1 MSPGVG
7 IDWTKS
13 FKYDTSRPSHKIKF
27 FLDNTQDSEYSG
39 GHNTTAPNYETNFRF
54 IFLLLYQNLPNRL
67 NKVALAP
74 PVIYRGKLPG
84 VFSYRYCFFDD
95 IKVNMVGVR
104 KTKQIDIFNDG
115 SSNVVIPEGYEI
127 ELNLQS
133 LLPESQNLYYD
144 AIANP
149 VVSSGVW
156 GEF

>member
-1 MSPGVG
+1 
-7 IDWTKS
+7 
-13 FKYDTSRPSHKIKF
+13 
-27 FLDNTQDSEYSG
+27 
-39 GHNTTAPNYETNFRF
+39 
-54 IFLLLYQNLPNRL
+54 
-67 NKVALAP
+67 
-74 PVIYRGKLPG
+74 
-84 VFSYRYCFFDD
+84 
-95 IKVNMVGVR
+95 MVGVR